1 MKKISKRKKILVHEL
16 KIKKS
21 RCDIKSVSYQ
31 DYLIESLRNPQEAAS
46 YLNAAIEGG
55 MLKCFF

>member
-1 MKKISKRKKILVHEL
+1 MKNISKRKKILVHEL
-16 KIKKS
+16 QIKKS

-31 DYLIESLRNPQEAAS
+31 DYL
-46 YLNAAIEGG
+46 NAAIEDG